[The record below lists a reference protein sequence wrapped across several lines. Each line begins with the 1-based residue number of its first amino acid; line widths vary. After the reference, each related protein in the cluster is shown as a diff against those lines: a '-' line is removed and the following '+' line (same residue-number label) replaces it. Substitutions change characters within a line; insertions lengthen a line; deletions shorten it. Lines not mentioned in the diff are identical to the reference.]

1 MLDEALTQIRRA
13 EGHSV
18 TPILTLRHLAH
29 LTGAEYLYLRSIVQ
43 RQIDPYTVFS
53 RPKREPGKVR
63 TIASPSPVLM
73 DIQRWLLSNVFE
85 RVRPHQASYAYQPGR
100 SAVQCAKRHLGAT
113 WLLKFD
119 LHDFFHCVDEQAAYR
134 VLQTVGYNK
143 LISFEI
149 ARICTRLPDGETR
162 AFTRVKY
169 PTIASYPG
177 RAPGFLPQG
186 APTSGAIANLAAH
199 ALDDRLWQVADR
211 YDLVYTRYAD
221 DMTFST
227 LRHLDRVTVTRC
239 IADIT
244 KAVHQSHFRVHRKK
258 TRIIPPGARKIV
270 LGLLVDGDRLRIP
283 VPARQRLEAHI
294 RGAATFG
301 LAAHVE
307 HARYSSLGGF
317 VRHVDGLLRY
327 AQGVDRAWAGPL
339 TERWEAVL
347 KAEGITTLD
356 REPW

>member
-1 MLDEALTQIRRA
+1 M
-13 EGHSV
+13 
-18 TPILTLRHLAH
+18 
-29 LTGAEYLYLRSIVQ
+29 Q
-43 RQIDPYTVFS
+43 RQLDPYTEFS
-53 RPKREPGKVR
+53 RPKRELGKLR

-73 DIQRWLLSNVFE
+73 DVQRWLLSNIFE
-85 RVRPHQASYAYQPGR
+85 RIHPHRASYAYQPGR

-119 LHDFFHCVDEQAAYR
+119 LHDFFHCVDERAAYR
-134 VLQTVGYNK
+134 ILQAAGYNR

-149 ARICTRLPDGETR
+149 ARICTRLPGGEMR
-162 AFTRVKY
+162 PLSGFKY
-169 PTIASYPG
+169 PTIDSYAG

-199 ALDDRLWQVADR
+199 ALDDRLWEVAYR

-227 LRHLDRVTVTRC
+227 LRRFDRATVTRC
-239 IADIT
+239 VADIT

-258 TRIIPPGARKIV
+258 TRIVPPGARKVV

-283 VPARQRLEAHI
+283 VPARRRLEGHI

-301 LAAHVE
+301 IAAHVE

-317 VRHVDGLLRY
+317 VRHIDGQLRY
-327 AQGVDRAWAGPL
+327 AQGVDRAWAGQL

-347 KAEGITTLD
+347 RKQGITKLD
-356 REPW
+356 RELW

>member
-1 MLDEALTQIRRA
+1 M
-13 EGHSV
+13 
-18 TPILTLRHLAH
+18 
-29 LTGAEYLYLRSIVQ
+29 Q
-43 RQIDPYTVFS
+43 RQLDPYTVFS
-53 RPKREPGKVR
+53 RPKRAPGAVR
-63 TIASPSPVLM
+63 TISAPSPVLM
-73 DIQRWLLSNVFE
+73 DIQRWLLAHVFDH
-85 RVRPHQASYAYQPGR
+85 VHPHRASYAYQPGR

-119 LHDFFHCVDEQAAYR
+119 LHDFFHGIGEPAVYR
-134 VLQTVGYNK
+134 VLRSLGYNP

-162 AFTRVKY
+162 GGGRYKY
-169 PTIASYPG
+169 PVIDSYPG

-186 APTSGAIANLAAH
+186 APTSGALANLVARP
-199 ALDDRLWQVADR
+199 LDERLWEVADR
-211 YDLVYTRYAD
+211 YDLAYTRYAD

-227 LRHLDRVTVTRC
+227 LRHLDRATVTRC
-239 IADIT
+239 VADIT
-244 KAVHQSHFRVHRKK
+244 KAVHRSHFRVHRKK
-258 TRIIPPGARKIV
+258 TRVVPPGARKVV

-283 VPARQRLEAHI
+283 VPARQRLEAHV

-301 LAAHVE
+301 LTAHVA

-317 VRHVDGLLRY
+317 VRHVDGMLRY

-347 KAEGITTLD
+347 AAEGVTALD
-356 REPW
+356 RERW